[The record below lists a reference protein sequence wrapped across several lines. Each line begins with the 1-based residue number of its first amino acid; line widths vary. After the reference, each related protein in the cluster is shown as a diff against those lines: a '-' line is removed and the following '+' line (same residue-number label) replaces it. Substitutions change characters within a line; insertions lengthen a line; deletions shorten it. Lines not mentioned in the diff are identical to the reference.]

1 MIFTYILY
9 QLFISVQ
16 QCKRTLWRW
25 SFPAKTFKSAGSNF
39 GAFFVARHW
48 LAGWLAREE
57 RTPSENIGARKH
69 SVKRYTYIKKD
80 MYSVSILYIYPL
92 LSIKKLRQ
100 LKFNFF

>member
-16 QCKRTLWRW
+16 QCKGHCGGGL
-25 SFPAKTFKSAGSNF
+25 FPPKHSNQL
-39 GAFFVARHW
+39 GAIFAQFFVARHW

-69 SVKRYTYIKKD
+69 SVKRYTYIKKKTCT
-80 MYSVSILYIYPL
+80 V
-92 LSIKKLRQ
+92 
-100 LKFNFF
+100 